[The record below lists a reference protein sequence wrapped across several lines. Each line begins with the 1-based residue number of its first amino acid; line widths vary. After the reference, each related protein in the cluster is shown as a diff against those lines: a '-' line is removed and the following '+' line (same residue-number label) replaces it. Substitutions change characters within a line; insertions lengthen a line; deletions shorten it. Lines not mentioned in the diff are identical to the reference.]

1 MLLVE
6 QTFPKRYDLLTGLIY
21 ETNKGYRNRRCQKMQ
36 YFRLKSEDVVEIVN
50 DITSLDEDYG
60 FLIKEEKRL
69 LNFIANIF
77 KNKMEISFDDCT
89 SLLKYSFQAVL
100 VRLAKVKSRLY
111 YQIKA
116 SKLNISEEDREY
128 FFALENILQQIELI
142 GEDIKSKDWDK
153 RIDKLQLFNKAM
165 IIFKNLNELAICI
178 ALKDH
183 ESIQSISNSI
193 LSFDRIKFNI
203 SEKIAS

>member
-1 MLLVE
+1 
-6 QTFPKRYDLLTGLIY
+6 
-21 ETNKGYRNRRCQKMQ
+21 MQ

-100 VRLAKVKSRLY
+100 VRLAKVKCRLY